1 MNVKFIVNEYTLVW
15 YLLFQQSISVKLN
28 NYKQKLWNNFQN
40 EYIHLE
46 KEKQLILKD
55 PKNYIPD
62 NDTIYDLIKDFDD
75 YNDVLKETD
84 KYKVNVLKVWDSYK
98 SKVNKEL
105 TNILRFEI
113 KDYNILLVNPKLN
126 VIDLSAKGDG
136 KTNTIVYG
144 KKMKTNPVEAMMEL
158 VYIILRKELKGFNEE
173 NREIVEAIVELA
185 ILNELGTRITGKSCY
200 LIGRSE
206 YQLLKRQIY
215 PYFLMYLG
223 VDRDTWNSN
232 YLLKQYVATMLA
244 LNRKNLDLEDMGN
257 VYYWMRTLGAYISQT
272 KPFEQGSALLTT
284 FITCLD
290 ARTIIN
296 VNRIVGG
303 SKKDTP
309 WTILRWMFID
319 FASLS
324 NKNTSLRNKRL
335 RYTEYLIAPLVREVQ
350 MKLYRYL
357 KTRPKMRDMKRL
369 LDILKIS
376 SSCICHSI
384 IGKTKSKN
392 TALNITKYSSQVNDF
407 SIINSAIERTTA
419 KRASAQMR
427 AMDASCLGNLDMI
440 SFSSLNCGI
449 AGVICPWAEVDK
461 DTMTFKSV

>member
-28 NYKQKLWNNFQN
+28 NYKQKLWNNFQK

-223 VDRDTWNSN
+223 VDRDDLVSYMRRDGIIFDQSSYTNEVKLRKIN
-232 YLLKQYVATMLA
+232 LK
-244 LNRKNLDLEDMGN
+244 E
-257 VYYWMRTLGAYISQT
+257 
-272 KPFEQGSALLTT
+272 
-284 FITCLD
+284 FINFC
-290 ARTIIN
+290 IN
-296 VNRIVGG
+296 N
-303 SKKDTP
+303 KKI
-309 WTILRWMFID
+309 ILRLD
-319 FASLS
+319 KLG
-324 NKNTSLRNKRL
+324 
-335 RYTEYLIAPLVREVQ
+335 VR
-350 MKLYRYL
+350 
-357 KTRPKMRDMKRL
+357 
-369 LDILKIS
+369 
-376 SSCICHSI
+376 
-384 IGKTKSKN
+384 
-392 TALNITKYSSQVNDF
+392 
-407 SIINSAIERTTA
+407 
-419 KRASAQMR
+419 
-427 AMDASCLGNLDMI
+427 
-440 SFSSLNCGI
+440 
-449 AGVICPWAEVDK
+449 
-461 DTMTFKSV
+461 

>member
-144 KKMKTNPVEAMMEL
+144 KRMKTNPVEAMMEL

-223 VDRDTWNSN
+223 VDRDDLVSYMRRDGIIFDQSSYTNEVKLRKIN
-232 YLLKQYVATMLA
+232 LK
-244 LNRKNLDLEDMGN
+244 E
-257 VYYWMRTLGAYISQT
+257 
-272 KPFEQGSALLTT
+272 
-284 FITCLD
+284 FINFC
-290 ARTIIN
+290 IN
-296 VNRIVGG
+296 N
-303 SKKDTP
+303 KKI
-309 WTILRWMFID
+309 ILRLD
-319 FASLS
+319 KLG
-324 NKNTSLRNKRL
+324 
-335 RYTEYLIAPLVREVQ
+335 VR
-350 MKLYRYL
+350 
-357 KTRPKMRDMKRL
+357 
-369 LDILKIS
+369 
-376 SSCICHSI
+376 
-384 IGKTKSKN
+384 
-392 TALNITKYSSQVNDF
+392 
-407 SIINSAIERTTA
+407 
-419 KRASAQMR
+419 
-427 AMDASCLGNLDMI
+427 
-440 SFSSLNCGI
+440 
-449 AGVICPWAEVDK
+449 
-461 DTMTFKSV
+461 

>member
-28 NYKQKLWNNFQN
+28 NYKQKLWNNFQK

-46 KEKQLILKD
+46 REKQLILKD

-75 YNDVLKETD
+75 YDDVLKETD

-136 KTNTIVYG
+136 KINTIVYG

-223 VDRDTWNSN
+223 VDRDDLVSYMRRDGIIFDQSSYTNEVKLRKIN
-232 YLLKQYVATMLA
+232 LK
-244 LNRKNLDLEDMGN
+244 E
-257 VYYWMRTLGAYISQT
+257 
-272 KPFEQGSALLTT
+272 
-284 FITCLD
+284 FINFC
-290 ARTIIN
+290 IN
-296 VNRIVGG
+296 N
-303 SKKDTP
+303 KKI
-309 WTILRWMFID
+309 ILRLD
-319 FASLS
+319 KLG
-324 NKNTSLRNKRL
+324 
-335 RYTEYLIAPLVREVQ
+335 VR
-350 MKLYRYL
+350 
-357 KTRPKMRDMKRL
+357 
-369 LDILKIS
+369 
-376 SSCICHSI
+376 
-384 IGKTKSKN
+384 
-392 TALNITKYSSQVNDF
+392 
-407 SIINSAIERTTA
+407 
-419 KRASAQMR
+419 
-427 AMDASCLGNLDMI
+427 
-440 SFSSLNCGI
+440 
-449 AGVICPWAEVDK
+449 
-461 DTMTFKSV
+461 

>member
-158 VYIILRKELKGFNEE
+158 VYIILRKELKEFNEE

-223 VDRDTWNSN
+223 VDRDDLVSYMRRDGIIFDQSSYTNEVKLRKIN
-232 YLLKQYVATMLA
+232 LK
-244 LNRKNLDLEDMGN
+244 E
-257 VYYWMRTLGAYISQT
+257 
-272 KPFEQGSALLTT
+272 
-284 FITCLD
+284 FINFC
-290 ARTIIN
+290 IN
-296 VNRIVGG
+296 N
-303 SKKDTP
+303 KKI
-309 WTILRWMFID
+309 ILRLD
-319 FASLS
+319 KLG
-324 NKNTSLRNKRL
+324 
-335 RYTEYLIAPLVREVQ
+335 VR
-350 MKLYRYL
+350 
-357 KTRPKMRDMKRL
+357 
-369 LDILKIS
+369 
-376 SSCICHSI
+376 
-384 IGKTKSKN
+384 
-392 TALNITKYSSQVNDF
+392 
-407 SIINSAIERTTA
+407 
-419 KRASAQMR
+419 
-427 AMDASCLGNLDMI
+427 
-440 SFSSLNCGI
+440 
-449 AGVICPWAEVDK
+449 
-461 DTMTFKSV
+461 

>member
-1 MNVKFIVNEYTLVW
+1 MNVKFNVNEYTLVW

-158 VYIILRKELKGFNEE
+158 VYIILRKELKGFNDE
-173 NREIVEAIVELA
+173 NREIVEAVVELA

-223 VDRDTWNSN
+223 VDRDDLVSYMRRDGIIFDQSSYTNEVKLRKIN
-232 YLLKQYVATMLA
+232 LK
-244 LNRKNLDLEDMGN
+244 E
-257 VYYWMRTLGAYISQT
+257 
-272 KPFEQGSALLTT
+272 
-284 FITCLD
+284 FINFC
-290 ARTIIN
+290 IN
-296 VNRIVGG
+296 N
-303 SKKDTP
+303 KKI
-309 WTILRWMFID
+309 ILRLD
-319 FASLS
+319 KLG
-324 NKNTSLRNKRL
+324 
-335 RYTEYLIAPLVREVQ
+335 VR
-350 MKLYRYL
+350 
-357 KTRPKMRDMKRL
+357 
-369 LDILKIS
+369 
-376 SSCICHSI
+376 
-384 IGKTKSKN
+384 
-392 TALNITKYSSQVNDF
+392 
-407 SIINSAIERTTA
+407 
-419 KRASAQMR
+419 
-427 AMDASCLGNLDMI
+427 
-440 SFSSLNCGI
+440 
-449 AGVICPWAEVDK
+449 
-461 DTMTFKSV
+461 

>member
-28 NYKQKLWNNFQN
+28 NYKQKLWNNFQK

-173 NREIVEAIVELA
+173 NREIVEAVVELA
-185 ILNELGTRITGKSCY
+185 TLNELGTRITGKSCY

-223 VDRDTWNSN
+223 VDRDDLVSYMRRDGIIFDQSTYTNEVKLRKIN
-232 YLLKQYVATMLA
+232 LK
-244 LNRKNLDLEDMGN
+244 E
-257 VYYWMRTLGAYISQT
+257 
-272 KPFEQGSALLTT
+272 
-284 FITCLD
+284 FINFC
-290 ARTIIN
+290 IN
-296 VNRIVGG
+296 N
-303 SKKDTP
+303 KKI
-309 WTILRWMFID
+309 ILRLD
-319 FASLS
+319 KLG
-324 NKNTSLRNKRL
+324 
-335 RYTEYLIAPLVREVQ
+335 VR
-350 MKLYRYL
+350 
-357 KTRPKMRDMKRL
+357 
-369 LDILKIS
+369 
-376 SSCICHSI
+376 
-384 IGKTKSKN
+384 
-392 TALNITKYSSQVNDF
+392 
-407 SIINSAIERTTA
+407 
-419 KRASAQMR
+419 
-427 AMDASCLGNLDMI
+427 
-440 SFSSLNCGI
+440 
-449 AGVICPWAEVDK
+449 
-461 DTMTFKSV
+461 

>member
-1 MNVKFIVNEYTLVW
+1 MNVNFIVNEYTLVW

-158 VYIILRKELKGFNEE
+158 VYIILRKELKGFNDE
-173 NREIVEAIVELA
+173 NREIVEAVVELA

-223 VDRDTWNSN
+223 VDRDDLVSYMRRDGIIFDQSSYTNEVKLRKIN
-232 YLLKQYVATMLA
+232 LK
-244 LNRKNLDLEDMGN
+244 E
-257 VYYWMRTLGAYISQT
+257 
-272 KPFEQGSALLTT
+272 
-284 FITCLD
+284 FINFC
-290 ARTIIN
+290 IN
-296 VNRIVGG
+296 N
-303 SKKDTP
+303 KKI
-309 WTILRWMFID
+309 ILRLD
-319 FASLS
+319 KLG
-324 NKNTSLRNKRL
+324 
-335 RYTEYLIAPLVREVQ
+335 VR
-350 MKLYRYL
+350 
-357 KTRPKMRDMKRL
+357 
-369 LDILKIS
+369 
-376 SSCICHSI
+376 
-384 IGKTKSKN
+384 
-392 TALNITKYSSQVNDF
+392 
-407 SIINSAIERTTA
+407 
-419 KRASAQMR
+419 
-427 AMDASCLGNLDMI
+427 
-440 SFSSLNCGI
+440 
-449 AGVICPWAEVDK
+449 
-461 DTMTFKSV
+461 

>member
-28 NYKQKLWNNFQN
+28 NYKQKLWNNFQK

-84 KYKVNVLKVWDSYK
+84 KYKVNVLKVWDLYK

-126 VIDLSAKGDG
+126 VIDLTAKGDG

-144 KKMKTNPVEAMMEL
+144 KRMKTNPVEAMMEL

-223 VDRDTWNSN
+223 VDRDDLVSYMRRDGIIFDQSSYTNEVKLRKIN
-232 YLLKQYVATMLA
+232 LK
-244 LNRKNLDLEDMGN
+244 E
-257 VYYWMRTLGAYISQT
+257 
-272 KPFEQGSALLTT
+272 
-284 FITCLD
+284 FINFC
-290 ARTIIN
+290 IN
-296 VNRIVGG
+296 N
-303 SKKDTP
+303 KKI
-309 WTILRWMFID
+309 ILRLD
-319 FASLS
+319 KLG
-324 NKNTSLRNKRL
+324 
-335 RYTEYLIAPLVREVQ
+335 VR
-350 MKLYRYL
+350 
-357 KTRPKMRDMKRL
+357 
-369 LDILKIS
+369 
-376 SSCICHSI
+376 
-384 IGKTKSKN
+384 
-392 TALNITKYSSQVNDF
+392 
-407 SIINSAIERTTA
+407 
-419 KRASAQMR
+419 
-427 AMDASCLGNLDMI
+427 
-440 SFSSLNCGI
+440 
-449 AGVICPWAEVDK
+449 
-461 DTMTFKSV
+461 

>member
-28 NYKQKLWNNFQN
+28 NYKQKLWNNFQK

-46 KEKQLILKD
+46 REKQLILKD

-173 NREIVEAIVELA
+173 NREIVEAVVELA

-223 VDRDTWNSN
+223 VDRDDLVSYMRRDGIIFDQSSYTNEVKLRKIN
-232 YLLKQYVATMLA
+232 LK
-244 LNRKNLDLEDMGN
+244 E
-257 VYYWMRTLGAYISQT
+257 
-272 KPFEQGSALLTT
+272 
-284 FITCLD
+284 FINFC
-290 ARTIIN
+290 IN
-296 VNRIVGG
+296 N
-303 SKKDTP
+303 KKI
-309 WTILRWMFID
+309 ILRLD
-319 FASLS
+319 KLG
-324 NKNTSLRNKRL
+324 
-335 RYTEYLIAPLVREVQ
+335 VR
-350 MKLYRYL
+350 
-357 KTRPKMRDMKRL
+357 
-369 LDILKIS
+369 
-376 SSCICHSI
+376 
-384 IGKTKSKN
+384 
-392 TALNITKYSSQVNDF
+392 
-407 SIINSAIERTTA
+407 
-419 KRASAQMR
+419 
-427 AMDASCLGNLDMI
+427 
-440 SFSSLNCGI
+440 
-449 AGVICPWAEVDK
+449 
-461 DTMTFKSV
+461 

>member
-28 NYKQKLWNNFQN
+28 NYKQKLWNNFQK

-55 PKNYIPD
+55 PRNYIPD

-144 KKMKTNPVEAMMEL
+144 KRMKTNPVEAMMEL

-173 NREIVEAIVELA
+173 NREIVEAVVELA

-223 VDRDTWNSN
+223 VDRDDLVSYMRRDGIIFDQSSYTNEVKLRKIN
-232 YLLKQYVATMLA
+232 LK
-244 LNRKNLDLEDMGN
+244 E
-257 VYYWMRTLGAYISQT
+257 
-272 KPFEQGSALLTT
+272 
-284 FITCLD
+284 FINFC
-290 ARTIIN
+290 IN
-296 VNRIVGG
+296 N
-303 SKKDTP
+303 KKI
-309 WTILRWMFID
+309 ILRLD
-319 FASLS
+319 KLG
-324 NKNTSLRNKRL
+324 
-335 RYTEYLIAPLVREVQ
+335 VR
-350 MKLYRYL
+350 
-357 KTRPKMRDMKRL
+357 
-369 LDILKIS
+369 
-376 SSCICHSI
+376 
-384 IGKTKSKN
+384 
-392 TALNITKYSSQVNDF
+392 
-407 SIINSAIERTTA
+407 
-419 KRASAQMR
+419 
-427 AMDASCLGNLDMI
+427 
-440 SFSSLNCGI
+440 
-449 AGVICPWAEVDK
+449 
-461 DTMTFKSV
+461 

>member
-223 VDRDTWNSN
+223 VDRDDLVSYMRRDGIIFDQSSYTNEVKLRKIN
-232 YLLKQYVATMLA
+232 LK
-244 LNRKNLDLEDMGN
+244 E
-257 VYYWMRTLGAYISQT
+257 
-272 KPFEQGSALLTT
+272 
-284 FITCLD
+284 FINFC
-290 ARTIIN
+290 IN
-296 VNRIVGG
+296 N
-303 SKKDTP
+303 KKI
-309 WTILRWMFID
+309 ILRLD
-319 FASLS
+319 KLG
-324 NKNTSLRNKRL
+324 
-335 RYTEYLIAPLVREVQ
+335 VR
-350 MKLYRYL
+350 
-357 KTRPKMRDMKRL
+357 
-369 LDILKIS
+369 
-376 SSCICHSI
+376 
-384 IGKTKSKN
+384 
-392 TALNITKYSSQVNDF
+392 
-407 SIINSAIERTTA
+407 
-419 KRASAQMR
+419 
-427 AMDASCLGNLDMI
+427 
-440 SFSSLNCGI
+440 
-449 AGVICPWAEVDK
+449 
-461 DTMTFKSV
+461 

>member
-158 VYIILRKELKGFNEE
+158 VYIILRKELKGYNEE

-223 VDRDTWNSN
+223 VDRDDLVSYMRRDGIIFDQSSYTNEVKLRKIN
-232 YLLKQYVATMLA
+232 LK
-244 LNRKNLDLEDMGN
+244 E
-257 VYYWMRTLGAYISQT
+257 
-272 KPFEQGSALLTT
+272 
-284 FITCLD
+284 FINFC
-290 ARTIIN
+290 IN
-296 VNRIVGG
+296 N
-303 SKKDTP
+303 KKI
-309 WTILRWMFID
+309 ILRLD
-319 FASLS
+319 KLG
-324 NKNTSLRNKRL
+324 
-335 RYTEYLIAPLVREVQ
+335 VR
-350 MKLYRYL
+350 
-357 KTRPKMRDMKRL
+357 
-369 LDILKIS
+369 
-376 SSCICHSI
+376 
-384 IGKTKSKN
+384 
-392 TALNITKYSSQVNDF
+392 
-407 SIINSAIERTTA
+407 
-419 KRASAQMR
+419 
-427 AMDASCLGNLDMI
+427 
-440 SFSSLNCGI
+440 
-449 AGVICPWAEVDK
+449 
-461 DTMTFKSV
+461 

>member
-75 YNDVLKETD
+75 YEDILKDTD
-84 KYKVNVLKVWDSYK
+84 KYKVNVLKVWDLYK
-98 SKVNKEL
+98 NKVKKEL
-105 TNILRFEI
+105 SNILRFEI

-223 VDRDTWNSN
+223 VDRDDLVSYMRRDGIIFDQSSYTNEVKLRKIN
-232 YLLKQYVATMLA
+232 LK
-244 LNRKNLDLEDMGN
+244 E
-257 VYYWMRTLGAYISQT
+257 
-272 KPFEQGSALLTT
+272 
-284 FITCLD
+284 FINFC
-290 ARTIIN
+290 IN
-296 VNRIVGG
+296 N
-303 SKKDTP
+303 KKI
-309 WTILRWMFID
+309 ILRLD
-319 FASLS
+319 KLG
-324 NKNTSLRNKRL
+324 
-335 RYTEYLIAPLVREVQ
+335 VR
-350 MKLYRYL
+350 
-357 KTRPKMRDMKRL
+357 
-369 LDILKIS
+369 
-376 SSCICHSI
+376 
-384 IGKTKSKN
+384 
-392 TALNITKYSSQVNDF
+392 
-407 SIINSAIERTTA
+407 
-419 KRASAQMR
+419 
-427 AMDASCLGNLDMI
+427 
-440 SFSSLNCGI
+440 
-449 AGVICPWAEVDK
+449 
-461 DTMTFKSV
+461 

>member
-28 NYKQKLWNNFQN
+28 KYKQKLWNNFQK

-75 YNDVLKETD
+75 YEDILKDTD
-84 KYKVNVLKVWDSYK
+84 KYKVNVLKVWDTYK
-98 SKVNKEL
+98 TKVKKEL
-105 TNILRFEI
+105 SNILRFEI

-126 VIDLSAKGDG
+126 VIDLSSKGDG

-173 NREIVEAIVELA
+173 NREIVEAVVELA

-223 VDRDTWNSN
+223 VDRDDLVSYMRRDGIIFDQSSYTNEVKLRKIN
-232 YLLKQYVATMLA
+232 LK
-244 LNRKNLDLEDMGN
+244 E
-257 VYYWMRTLGAYISQT
+257 
-272 KPFEQGSALLTT
+272 
-284 FITCLD
+284 FINFC
-290 ARTIIN
+290 IN
-296 VNRIVGG
+296 N
-303 SKKDTP
+303 KKI
-309 WTILRWMFID
+309 ILRLD
-319 FASLS
+319 KLG
-324 NKNTSLRNKRL
+324 
-335 RYTEYLIAPLVREVQ
+335 VR
-350 MKLYRYL
+350 
-357 KTRPKMRDMKRL
+357 
-369 LDILKIS
+369 
-376 SSCICHSI
+376 
-384 IGKTKSKN
+384 
-392 TALNITKYSSQVNDF
+392 
-407 SIINSAIERTTA
+407 
-419 KRASAQMR
+419 
-427 AMDASCLGNLDMI
+427 
-440 SFSSLNCGI
+440 
-449 AGVICPWAEVDK
+449 
-461 DTMTFKSV
+461 

>member
-28 NYKQKLWNNFQN
+28 NYKQKLWNNFQK

-55 PKNYIPD
+55 PRNYIPD

-126 VIDLSAKGDG
+126 VKDLSAKGDG

-144 KKMKTNPVEAMMEL
+144 KRMKTNPVEAMMEL

-173 NREIVEAIVELA
+173 NREIVEAVVELA

-223 VDRDTWNSN
+223 VDRDDLVSYMRRDGIIFDQSSYTNEVKLRKIN
-232 YLLKQYVATMLA
+232 LK
-244 LNRKNLDLEDMGN
+244 E
-257 VYYWMRTLGAYISQT
+257 
-272 KPFEQGSALLTT
+272 
-284 FITCLD
+284 FINFC
-290 ARTIIN
+290 IN
-296 VNRIVGG
+296 N
-303 SKKDTP
+303 KKI
-309 WTILRWMFID
+309 ILRLD
-319 FASLS
+319 KLG
-324 NKNTSLRNKRL
+324 
-335 RYTEYLIAPLVREVQ
+335 VR
-350 MKLYRYL
+350 
-357 KTRPKMRDMKRL
+357 
-369 LDILKIS
+369 
-376 SSCICHSI
+376 
-384 IGKTKSKN
+384 
-392 TALNITKYSSQVNDF
+392 
-407 SIINSAIERTTA
+407 
-419 KRASAQMR
+419 
-427 AMDASCLGNLDMI
+427 
-440 SFSSLNCGI
+440 
-449 AGVICPWAEVDK
+449 
-461 DTMTFKSV
+461 

>member
-28 NYKQKLWNNFQN
+28 NYKQKLWNNFQK

-144 KKMKTNPVEAMMEL
+144 KRMKTNPVEAMMEL

-223 VDRDTWNSN
+223 VDRDDLVSYMRRDGIIFDQSSYTNEVKLRKIN
-232 YLLKQYVATMLA
+232 LK
-244 LNRKNLDLEDMGN
+244 E
-257 VYYWMRTLGAYISQT
+257 
-272 KPFEQGSALLTT
+272 
-284 FITCLD
+284 FINFC
-290 ARTIIN
+290 IN
-296 VNRIVGG
+296 N
-303 SKKDTP
+303 KKI
-309 WTILRWMFID
+309 ILRLD
-319 FASLS
+319 KLG
-324 NKNTSLRNKRL
+324 
-335 RYTEYLIAPLVREVQ
+335 VR
-350 MKLYRYL
+350 
-357 KTRPKMRDMKRL
+357 
-369 LDILKIS
+369 
-376 SSCICHSI
+376 
-384 IGKTKSKN
+384 
-392 TALNITKYSSQVNDF
+392 
-407 SIINSAIERTTA
+407 
-419 KRASAQMR
+419 
-427 AMDASCLGNLDMI
+427 
-440 SFSSLNCGI
+440 
-449 AGVICPWAEVDK
+449 
-461 DTMTFKSV
+461 

>member
-158 VYIILRKELKGFNEE
+158 VYIILRKELKGFNDE
-173 NREIVEAIVELA
+173 NREIVEAVVELA

-223 VDRDTWNSN
+223 VDRDDLVSYMRRDGIIFDQSSYTNEVKLRKIN
-232 YLLKQYVATMLA
+232 LK
-244 LNRKNLDLEDMGN
+244 E
-257 VYYWMRTLGAYISQT
+257 
-272 KPFEQGSALLTT
+272 
-284 FITCLD
+284 FINFC
-290 ARTIIN
+290 IN
-296 VNRIVGG
+296 N
-303 SKKDTP
+303 KKI
-309 WTILRWMFID
+309 ILRLD
-319 FASLS
+319 KLG
-324 NKNTSLRNKRL
+324 
-335 RYTEYLIAPLVREVQ
+335 VR
-350 MKLYRYL
+350 
-357 KTRPKMRDMKRL
+357 
-369 LDILKIS
+369 
-376 SSCICHSI
+376 
-384 IGKTKSKN
+384 
-392 TALNITKYSSQVNDF
+392 
-407 SIINSAIERTTA
+407 
-419 KRASAQMR
+419 
-427 AMDASCLGNLDMI
+427 
-440 SFSSLNCGI
+440 
-449 AGVICPWAEVDK
+449 
-461 DTMTFKSV
+461 

>member
-1 MNVKFIVNEYTLVW
+1 MNVKFIVNEYILVW

-158 VYIILRKELKGFNEE
+158 VYIILRKELKEFNEE

-223 VDRDTWNSN
+223 VDRDDLVSYMRRDGIIFDQSSYTNEVKLRKIN
-232 YLLKQYVATMLA
+232 LK
-244 LNRKNLDLEDMGN
+244 E
-257 VYYWMRTLGAYISQT
+257 
-272 KPFEQGSALLTT
+272 
-284 FITCLD
+284 FINFC
-290 ARTIIN
+290 IN
-296 VNRIVGG
+296 N
-303 SKKDTP
+303 KKI
-309 WTILRWMFID
+309 ILRLD
-319 FASLS
+319 KLG
-324 NKNTSLRNKRL
+324 
-335 RYTEYLIAPLVREVQ
+335 VR
-350 MKLYRYL
+350 
-357 KTRPKMRDMKRL
+357 
-369 LDILKIS
+369 
-376 SSCICHSI
+376 
-384 IGKTKSKN
+384 
-392 TALNITKYSSQVNDF
+392 
-407 SIINSAIERTTA
+407 
-419 KRASAQMR
+419 
-427 AMDASCLGNLDMI
+427 
-440 SFSSLNCGI
+440 
-449 AGVICPWAEVDK
+449 
-461 DTMTFKSV
+461 

>member
-75 YNDVLKETD
+75 YEDVLKETD

-223 VDRDTWNSN
+223 VDRDDLVSYMRRDGIIFDQSSYTNEVKLRKIN
-232 YLLKQYVATMLA
+232 LK
-244 LNRKNLDLEDMGN
+244 E
-257 VYYWMRTLGAYISQT
+257 
-272 KPFEQGSALLTT
+272 
-284 FITCLD
+284 FINFC
-290 ARTIIN
+290 IN
-296 VNRIVGG
+296 N
-303 SKKDTP
+303 KKI
-309 WTILRWMFID
+309 ILRLD
-319 FASLS
+319 KLG
-324 NKNTSLRNKRL
+324 
-335 RYTEYLIAPLVREVQ
+335 VR
-350 MKLYRYL
+350 
-357 KTRPKMRDMKRL
+357 
-369 LDILKIS
+369 
-376 SSCICHSI
+376 
-384 IGKTKSKN
+384 
-392 TALNITKYSSQVNDF
+392 
-407 SIINSAIERTTA
+407 
-419 KRASAQMR
+419 
-427 AMDASCLGNLDMI
+427 
-440 SFSSLNCGI
+440 
-449 AGVICPWAEVDK
+449 
-461 DTMTFKSV
+461 

>member
-28 NYKQKLWNNFQN
+28 NYKQKLWNNFQK

-173 NREIVEAIVELA
+173 NREIVEAVV
-185 ILNELGTRITGKSCY
+185 NEPLGK
-200 LIGRSE
+200 
-206 YQLLKRQIY
+206 
-215 PYFLMYLG
+215 
-223 VDRDTWNSN
+223 V
-232 YLLKQYVATMLA
+232 
-244 LNRKNLDLEDMGN
+244 
-257 VYYWMRTLGAYISQT
+257 QT
-272 KPFEQGSALLTT
+272 
-284 FITCLD
+284 I
-290 ARTIIN
+290 
-296 VNRIVGG
+296 
-303 SKKDTP
+303 
-309 WTILRWMFID
+309 
-319 FASLS
+319 
-324 NKNTSLRNKRL
+324 
-335 RYTEYLIAPLVREVQ
+335 
-350 MKLYRYL
+350 
-357 KTRPKMRDMKRL
+357 
-369 LDILKIS
+369 
-376 SSCICHSI
+376 
-384 IGKTKSKN
+384 
-392 TALNITKYSSQVNDF
+392 
-407 SIINSAIERTTA
+407 
-419 KRASAQMR
+419 
-427 AMDASCLGNLDMI
+427 
-440 SFSSLNCGI
+440 
-449 AGVICPWAEVDK
+449 
-461 DTMTFKSV
+461 

>member
-28 NYKQKLWNNFQN
+28 NYKQKLWNNFQK

-46 KEKQLILKD
+46 REKQLILKD

-84 KYKVNVLKVWDSYK
+84 KYKVNVLKVWDLYK

-126 VIDLSAKGDG
+126 VIDLTAKGDG

-144 KKMKTNPVEAMMEL
+144 KRMKTNPVEAMMEL
-158 VYIILRKELKGFNEE
+158 VYIILRKELKGFNDE
-173 NREIVEAIVELA
+173 NREIVEAVVELA

-223 VDRDTWNSN
+223 VDRDDLVSYMRRDGIIFDQSSYTNEVKLRKIN
-232 YLLKQYVATMLA
+232 LK
-244 LNRKNLDLEDMGN
+244 E
-257 VYYWMRTLGAYISQT
+257 
-272 KPFEQGSALLTT
+272 
-284 FITCLD
+284 FINFC
-290 ARTIIN
+290 IN
-296 VNRIVGG
+296 N
-303 SKKDTP
+303 KKI
-309 WTILRWMFID
+309 ILRLD
-319 FASLS
+319 KLG
-324 NKNTSLRNKRL
+324 
-335 RYTEYLIAPLVREVQ
+335 VR
-350 MKLYRYL
+350 
-357 KTRPKMRDMKRL
+357 
-369 LDILKIS
+369 
-376 SSCICHSI
+376 
-384 IGKTKSKN
+384 
-392 TALNITKYSSQVNDF
+392 
-407 SIINSAIERTTA
+407 
-419 KRASAQMR
+419 
-427 AMDASCLGNLDMI
+427 
-440 SFSSLNCGI
+440 
-449 AGVICPWAEVDK
+449 
-461 DTMTFKSV
+461 

>member
-28 NYKQKLWNNFQN
+28 NYKQKLWNNFQK

-84 KYKVNVLKVWDSYK
+84 KYKVNVLKVWDLYK

-126 VIDLSAKGDG
+126 VIDLTAKGDG

-144 KKMKTNPVEAMMEL
+144 KRMKTNPVEAMMEL
-158 VYIILRKELKGFNEE
+158 VYIILRKELKGFNDE
-173 NREIVEAIVELA
+173 NREIVEAVVELA

-223 VDRDTWNSN
+223 VDRDDLVSYMRRDGIIFDQSSYTNEVKLRKIN
-232 YLLKQYVATMLA
+232 LK
-244 LNRKNLDLEDMGN
+244 E
-257 VYYWMRTLGAYISQT
+257 
-272 KPFEQGSALLTT
+272 
-284 FITCLD
+284 FINFC
-290 ARTIIN
+290 IN
-296 VNRIVGG
+296 N
-303 SKKDTP
+303 KKI
-309 WTILRWMFID
+309 ILRLD
-319 FASLS
+319 KLG
-324 NKNTSLRNKRL
+324 
-335 RYTEYLIAPLVREVQ
+335 VR
-350 MKLYRYL
+350 
-357 KTRPKMRDMKRL
+357 
-369 LDILKIS
+369 
-376 SSCICHSI
+376 
-384 IGKTKSKN
+384 
-392 TALNITKYSSQVNDF
+392 
-407 SIINSAIERTTA
+407 
-419 KRASAQMR
+419 
-427 AMDASCLGNLDMI
+427 
-440 SFSSLNCGI
+440 
-449 AGVICPWAEVDK
+449 
-461 DTMTFKSV
+461 

>member
-126 VIDLSAKGDG
+126 VIDLTAKGDG

-144 KKMKTNPVEAMMEL
+144 KRMKTNPVEAMMEL

-223 VDRDTWNSN
+223 VDRDDLVSYMRRDGIIFDQSSYTNEVKLRKIN
-232 YLLKQYVATMLA
+232 LK
-244 LNRKNLDLEDMGN
+244 E
-257 VYYWMRTLGAYISQT
+257 
-272 KPFEQGSALLTT
+272 
-284 FITCLD
+284 FINFC
-290 ARTIIN
+290 IN
-296 VNRIVGG
+296 N
-303 SKKDTP
+303 KKI
-309 WTILRWMFID
+309 ILRLD
-319 FASLS
+319 KLG
-324 NKNTSLRNKRL
+324 
-335 RYTEYLIAPLVREVQ
+335 VR
-350 MKLYRYL
+350 
-357 KTRPKMRDMKRL
+357 
-369 LDILKIS
+369 
-376 SSCICHSI
+376 
-384 IGKTKSKN
+384 
-392 TALNITKYSSQVNDF
+392 
-407 SIINSAIERTTA
+407 
-419 KRASAQMR
+419 
-427 AMDASCLGNLDMI
+427 
-440 SFSSLNCGI
+440 
-449 AGVICPWAEVDK
+449 
-461 DTMTFKSV
+461 